1 MKYLLTAAAMKQ
13 GDEKTIQKYQM
24 PSMVLMERAAL
35 QTIRVME
42 EKHLDF
48 SHTLIVC
55 GTGNNGGDGLAIAR
69 MLYLKGHRV
78 TTVLLGNEA
87 HCTEET
93 KTQKMILENYGVS
106 VLNTL
111 EKGEYSVIID
121 AMFGIGLSRAI
132 EGMYRDQ
139 IVSLN
144 KMSGVKV
151 AVDIPSGISATT
163 GQVLGVAFLADM
175 TVTFACEKMGMVLYP
190 GCCYTGEVS
199 VVDIGIPSAIFQA
212 EMDVAYTY
220 EKTDIGRLLP
230 QRKVQSHKGTYGK
243 VLMIVGSEG
252 MAGAAFLS
260 AKAAYSVGAGLVKIY
275 TPKENNY
282 ILQQLL
288 PEAIV
293 VGYEEFCMA
302 QLQEL
307 LDWADV
313 MAIGSG
319 MGTGETAESILCY
332 VITHMK
338 KTCVVDADGLN
349 ILAKHLEMLPTV
361 NQFILTPHVKELARL
376 LALETESVVSRRME
390 LVTQFVEKYPVVCV
404 SKDARTFVK
413 KAEERMFINT
423 TGNSSMAKAGSGDVL
438 TGMITGLSAQGMQ
451 PYEAGTLG
459 VYLHG
464 CAGDEAKREK
474 GSYSVSAQDLISA
487 VGTVIKEHEEV
498 TKFENI

>member
-93 KTQKMILENYGVS
+93 KTQKIILENYGVS

-212 EMDVAYTY
+212 EMDVAYT
-220 EKTDIGRLLP
+220 
-230 QRKVQSHKGTYGK
+230 
-243 VLMIVGSEG
+243 
-252 MAGAAFLS
+252 
-260 AKAAYSVGAGLVKIY
+260 
-275 TPKENNY
+275 
-282 ILQQLL
+282 
-288 PEAIV
+288 
-293 VGYEEFCMA
+293 
-302 QLQEL
+302 
-307 LDWADV
+307 
-313 MAIGSG
+313 
-319 MGTGETAESILCY
+319 
-332 VITHMK
+332 
-338 KTCVVDADGLN
+338 
-349 ILAKHLEMLPTV
+349 
-361 NQFILTPHVKELARL
+361 
-376 LALETESVVSRRME
+376 
-390 LVTQFVEKYPVVCV
+390 
-404 SKDARTFVK
+404 
-413 KAEERMFINT
+413 
-423 TGNSSMAKAGSGDVL
+423 
-438 TGMITGLSAQGMQ
+438 
-451 PYEAGTLG
+451 
-459 VYLHG
+459 
-464 CAGDEAKREK
+464 
-474 GSYSVSAQDLISA
+474 
-487 VGTVIKEHEEV
+487 
-498 TKFENI
+498 